1 MDSHDRGHRLLAAF
15 LAGELNPADAPRW
28 DEHLLACEQCW
39 RAVREDRAGRQA
51 ARLLRQPPPPGLA
64 DRVAFAVEL
73 AAAGTIVRQ
82 RPRRG
87 MRMRWR
93 WLAAAGVLAAAVA
106 VTVAVLLPVGR
117 ETGTM
122 PAAVAA
128 VARYAQTVPP
138 ARHPGPGP
146 GGPGAPVEVG
156 HPVTVAA
163 GGQQMV
169 LRVWRLG
176 DVEAVVAVSAQPFAM
191 PAGAHGAAGPGMAW
205 TARLG
210 SIGLYCRNGNASEL
224 VAARVPEAQLA
235 ALAARLPPA

>member
-28 DEHLLACEQCW
+28 DEHLLECEQCW
-39 RAVREDRAGRQA
+39 RAVREDRAGCQA
-51 ARLLRQPPPPGLA
+51 AQLLRQPPPPGLA
-64 DRVAFAVEL
+64 DRVRFAVEL
-73 AAAGTIVRQ
+73 AAAGTVARQ

-87 MRMRWR
+87 IRLRWR
-93 WLAAAGVLAAAVA
+93 LLAAAGALAATVA
-106 VTVAVLLPVGR
+106 VTVAVLLPGGR

-128 VARYAQTVPP
+128 VARYARTVPP

-146 GGPGAPVEVG
+146 GRPGAPVEVG

-191 PAGAHGAAGPGMAW
+191 PAGAHGVTGPGMAW

-210 SIGLYCRNGNASEL
+210 SIGLYCRNGHISEL
-224 VAARVPEAQLA
+224 VAAPVPETQLA